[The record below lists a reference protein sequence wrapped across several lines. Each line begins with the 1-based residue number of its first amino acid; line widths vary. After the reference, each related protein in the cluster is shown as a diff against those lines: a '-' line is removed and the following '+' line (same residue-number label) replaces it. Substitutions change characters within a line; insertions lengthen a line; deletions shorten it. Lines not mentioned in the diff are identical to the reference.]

1 MTSSRVKHAQELRR
15 AAATNNVAREQDN
28 ASKEKAK
35 TMVEE
40 LQCKSLTAPESDT
53 VQQDWAAHR
62 ATWLDETSN
71 ALPHH
76 RKGERGQRKKDGLAP
91 KIFKSQT
98 KSRSHAVPEAF
109 RESFQDL
116 KPGEYL
122 TCQKREHAVV
132 HSI

>member
-1 MTSSRVKHAQELRR
+1 MIVIRLCLFACRIACFLDLQLMTTSSRVKHVQELRQV
-15 AAATNNVAREQDN
+15 AATNNVAREQDN
-28 ASKEKAK
+28 ASKERAK

-53 VQQDWAAHR
+53 VQQGWAAHR

-91 KIFKSQT
+91 NIFKSQT
-98 KSRSHAVPEAF
+98 
-109 RESFQDL
+109 
-116 KPGEYL
+116 
-122 TCQKREHAVV
+122 
-132 HSI
+132 

>member
-1 MTSSRVKHAQELRR
+1 MPVLPDFLYLHLLASSRVKHAHKLRR
-15 AAATNNVAREQDN
+15 VAAANNVAREQDN

-62 ATWLDETSN
+62 ATWLDETSKS
-71 ALPHH
+71 LPHH

-91 KIFKSQT
+91 NASDSDEDALNGSETRMPI
-98 KSRSHAVPEAF
+98 A
-109 RESFQDL
+109 
-116 KPGEYL
+116 
-122 TCQKREHAVV
+122 C
-132 HSI
+132 

>member
-1 MTSSRVKHAQELRR
+1 MV
-15 AAATNNVAREQDN
+15 ATNNVAREQDN

-62 ATWLDETSN
+62 ATWLDQTSN

-76 RKGERGQRKKDGLAP
+76 RKGKESEGKERKMGLRRT
-91 KIFKSQT
+91 S
-98 KSRSHAVPEAF
+98 SRATRNLEAMLSL
-109 RESFQDL
+109 RLLANPS
-116 KPGEYL
+116 K
-122 TCQKREHAVV
+122 T
-132 HSI
+132 

>member
-1 MTSSRVKHAQELRR
+1 MMLVRISCCLLLVSSAHDKLSGETCARFTSSGCYKKFG
-15 AAATNNVAREQDN
+15 EQDN

-91 KIFKSQT
+91 NASDSDEDALNGSETRIPI
-98 KSRSHAVPEAF
+98 A
-109 RESFQDL
+109 
-116 KPGEYL
+116 
-122 TCQKREHAVV
+122 C
-132 HSI
+132 